1 MKFNIH
7 KQIRNKYFWLSI
19 VSLIILTAEQFN
31 LEIISSDFEEYINSV
46 LTILVGIGI
55 LNNNA
60 SDGLGK

>member
-1 MKFNIH
+1 MKFNIR
-7 KQIRNKYFWLSI
+7 KQVRNKYFWLSI